1 MITVYDDKRNNSSNA
16 VDNGSI
22 NIMMTAKI
30 ITVIITSIILT
41 K

>member
-1 MITVYDDKRNNSSNA
+1 MMIKNNSSNA

-30 ITVIITSIILT
+30 ITVITVIITSVILT